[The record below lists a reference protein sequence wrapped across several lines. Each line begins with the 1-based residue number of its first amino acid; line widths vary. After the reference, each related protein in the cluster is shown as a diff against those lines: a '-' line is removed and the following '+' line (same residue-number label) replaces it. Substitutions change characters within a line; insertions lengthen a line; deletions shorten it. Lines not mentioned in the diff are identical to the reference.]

1 VATMKRKLLSNVRET
16 APVRLPSRAQRVLA
30 VVAVDNTFHQ
40 SLVQGVLHWVGK
52 CIHCNAKVLVTLLGA
67 TGATLEHIEPKT
79 HGGSDEAENLALAC
93 ARCNS
98 GKGMRLDHRK
108 RSDPTLNRVIETLRA
123 RRLERLR
130 AIQ

>member
-1 VATMKRKLLSNVRET
+1 MGRKDQRQS
-16 APVRLPSRAQRVLA
+16 APQIRPVSRSRRVLA
-30 VVAVDNTFHQ
+30 VVAADNTFHQ
-40 SLVQGVLHWVGK
+40 TMVQGTLHWVGK
-52 CIHCNAKVLVTLLGA
+52 CIHCNAKVLVTLQGE

-79 HGGSDEAENLALAC
+79 HGGSDAVENLALAC

-108 RSDPTLNRVIETLRA
+108 RSDPTLSKVIETLQA

-130 AIQ
+130 NPP